1 MKTNIATIALEAAL
15 SSGMDGVRITQ
26 SEGLQRAWSL
36 LSGKPDRLQYA
47 AGASLSI
54 QLYQDGRYGS
64 FSTNRLERE
73 DVEAF
78 VRRAADSVRLLT
90 PDSAYR
96 MPDPALLYRGDCPDL
111 GQSDPN
117 FDAIPEE
124 AKKQLLHTAAQE
136 LLSRP
141 KSALIASEVEFGES
155 QESCYIL
162 DSCGFEG
169 RSAQTYYTLSAEC
182 SIRGKDD
189 EKPQGWWYEA
199 AQFFDQ
205 LQPEGCG
212 NQAWERAVR
221 MLDPRPLPGGNYSV
235 ILENTVS
242 SRLLSPVLAALSGAS
257 IYQQNSFL
265 MDSLDKQ
272 LFSQHLT
279 LLDEPLTYGAM
290 GSRYFDS
297 EGLATKPR
305 QIIDQGVV
313 RTWFLNTYTAT
324 KLAMQPTIEGI
335 SVPVL
340 QPFGPE
346 TAAEMMQELDRGVLI
361 TSFNGGNSNGAT
373 GDFSFGIEGIYFEN
387 GQPQYPIRE
396 MNISGNLL
404 SLWSRICAV
413 GKDSRQAAR
422 WRIPSLA
429 FEGVSL
435 Q

>member
-1 MKTNIATIALEAAL
+1 MNRNIAQTALETAMAC
-15 SSGMDGVRITQ
+15 GMEGARITH

-36 LSGKPDRLQYA
+36 LCGKMDRLQYA

-90 PDSAYR
+90 PDPAYR
-96 MPDPALLYRGDCPDL
+96 LPDPSLLYRGNCPDL
-111 GQSDPN
+111 GQYDPG
-117 FDAIPEE
+117 FDSVPEA
-124 AKKQLLHTAAQE
+124 AKKEKLQAVADQLSGKPAD
-136 LLSRP
+136 RM
-141 KSALIASEVEFGES
+141 IASEVEYGES
-155 QESCYIL
+155 VEQYHVV
-162 DSCGFEG
+162 DSLGFEG
-169 RSAQTYYTLSAEC
+169 SAAQTYYTLSAEC

-199 AQFFDQ
+199 SQFFDR
-205 LQPEGCG
+205 LDPKACG
-212 NQAWERAVR
+212 ETAWKRACR
-221 MLDPRPLPGGNYSV
+221 MLDPRSLAGGNHHI
-235 ILENTVS
+235 ILENSVA
-242 SRLLSPVLAALSGAS
+242 SRLLSPVLTALSGAS
-257 IYQQNSFL
+257 IHQQNSFL
-265 MDSLDKQ
+265 VDSLGKQ
-272 LFSQHLT
+272 VFSERLS
-279 LLDEPLTYGAM
+279 LRDEPWTFGAM

-297 EGLATKPR
+297 EGLATRPR
-305 QIIDQGVV
+305 AIIEHGVV

-324 KLAMQPTIEGI
+324 KLQMQPTIEGI

-340 QPFGPE
+340 EPFGAPDV
-346 TAAEMMQELDRGVLI
+346 TAMMQQLGRGVLI

-373 GDFSFGIEGIYFEN
+373 GDFSFGVEGIYFEN
-387 GQPQYPIRE
+387 GLPQYPIRE

-413 GKDSRQAAR
+413 GTDSREAAR